1 MAVFNRILNIL
12 VMIMAVAAAFF
23 SWALFE
29 RRKEMR
35 QRGDALAKTIHEAA
49 LLLDAKTPEGDK
61 VATSV
66 GVQGIEQGN
75 GAIGWKNWHIPEKNT
90 QYTGSLDNFVAA
102 AGKVAK
108 QRDANSARLTTLD
121 NLIREH
127 DKDMLAIYN
136 DREQD
141 GAAFKALEDS
151 TKVVLQRDNV
161 LVDRLLKSNQLFQ
174 PDLASTREEIRKDYV
189 ALCDKLD
196 GSIKHEQTQ
205 NQRKTAALENMA
217 VVLKE
222 EYFGVTKDQVVE
234 LTESDKKTIDQKI
247 ENIKRE
253 LDRIVILKNT
263 IKDRE
268 DTIKKKEAEIVEKQD
283 EVLKKQAQVDGLQE
297 KVENMQNRID
307 TLSTQLEKIIK
318 TGPGETGPVK
328 YDGKILKVNYDYNYV
343 IITYDDSDKKIQLPV
358 SATLT
363 VARDREYIAKVQ
375 VTRVFKSYA
384 VADILPD
391 EREGEIIEGDRVLKL
406 NF

>member
-12 VMIMAVAAAFF
+12 VMIMAVLAAVF

-35 QRGDALAKTIHEAA
+35 QRGDALAKTVHEAA
-49 LLLDAKTPEGDK
+49 LLLDAKTPDGDK

-75 GAIGWKNWHIPEKNT
+75 GAIGWKNWHKPEKNT

-102 AGKVAK
+102 AGKVTK
-108 QRDANSARLTTLD
+108 QRDANSTRLTTLD

-127 DKDMLAIYN
+127 DKDMLAVYN
-136 DREQD
+136 DAKQD
-141 GAAFKALEDS
+141 EAAFKALEDG
-151 TKVVLQRDNV
+151 TKELLQRDGV
-161 LVDRLLKSNQLFQ
+161 LVNRLLKANQLFQ
-174 PDLASTREEIRKDYV
+174 PELEPTVEEIRKDYV
-189 ALCDKLD
+189 ALCDKLE
-196 GSIKHEQTQ
+196 GGIKHEQTQ
-205 NQRKTAALENMA
+205 NQRKTATLENMA
-217 VVLKE
+217 QILQK
-222 EYFGVTKDQVVE
+222 EYFGVTKDKIKE
-234 LTESDKKTIDQKI
+234 LTETDKKTIDQNI
-247 ENIKRE
+247 ENIKSE

-268 DTIKKKEAEIVEKQD
+268 DTIKKKEAEIAEKQT
-283 EVLKKQAQVDGLQE
+283 EILKRQAMIDGFKE
-297 KVENMQNRID
+297 KVENMQN
-307 TLSTQLEKIIK
+307 KINTMAETIRRM
-318 TGPGETGPVK
+318 TESGPDNVGPVK
-328 YDGKILKVNYDYNYV
+328 YDGSILKVNYDYNYV
-343 IITYDDSDKKIQLPV
+343 IITFDEKKGQKLPV
-358 SATLT
+358 SAELT